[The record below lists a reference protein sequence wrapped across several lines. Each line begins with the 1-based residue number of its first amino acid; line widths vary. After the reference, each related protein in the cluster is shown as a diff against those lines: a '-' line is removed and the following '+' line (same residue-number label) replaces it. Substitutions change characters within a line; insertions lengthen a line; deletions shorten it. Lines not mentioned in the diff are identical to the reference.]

1 MGAAE
6 LETGMN
12 FFAAELHTHLTG
24 IAVRVHH
31 VRNDTVMGIIARDNH
46 FDFNFQEMR
55 EFKEEIVIKP
65 VSFQCSMIIGKKK
78 KKCLCL

>member
-12 FFAAELHTHLTG
+12 FFASELHTHLTG
-24 IAVRVHH
+24 TAVRVHH
-31 VRNDTVMGIIARDNH
+31 VRNNTVMGIIARDNH

-55 EFKEEIVIKP
+55 ELKEEIVVKP
-65 VSFQCSMIIGKKK
+65 VSFQCSMIIGKIKK
-78 KKCLCL
+78 KRLCL